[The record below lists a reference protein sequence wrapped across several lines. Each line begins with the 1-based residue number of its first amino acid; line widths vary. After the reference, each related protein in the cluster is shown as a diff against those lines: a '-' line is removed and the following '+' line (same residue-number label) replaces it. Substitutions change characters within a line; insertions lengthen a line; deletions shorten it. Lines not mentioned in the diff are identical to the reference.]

1 LTALLR
7 LTNRLQALQW
17 YALHR
22 WLIEAALI
30 VSPRSAALLREL
42 VAIASKRDDTKLAAE
57 ACRRL
62 LAICPD
68 DDHALEQL
76 ATFDLIEGN
85 IAAAREALARHPHT
99 QALGLR
105 LLTDSYI
112 DVDRARSQGVYVAC
126 LKNVDV
132 ETTYWSILDDT
143 RVYNLEVHNR
153 GLRKSPF
160 VEGRAAPDNSA
171 FLYKVPRVSKIIES
185 PCVHL
190 GGDHN
195 YCHWITHNMLKLA
208 LLEGTPHVNLPLL
221 INEDLRPHQRA
232 YLELLGIA
240 DERLIKLP
248 PGALVSCRELIVPT
262 NVVNHLKMGVGTQ
275 WLRRKVMAC
284 METGPATDLLFV
296 SRRDAKVRRVINE
309 SEVEA
314 KLLALGFSSVV
325 PGEMSVPDQIRRFS
339 RARVV
344 VGAHGAAFGNLVFCA
359 PGTHVIEMNSTYKS
373 HIPDFTFLAR
383 IGELK
388 LTTVL
393 SDEYDFTRAE
403 PYYPDTD
410 FRADVVKVIGAV
422 RQAAPELFA

>member
-1 LTALLR
+1 
-7 LTNRLQALQW
+7 
-17 YALHR
+17 
-22 WLIEAALI
+22 
-30 VSPRSAALLREL
+30 
-42 VAIASKRDDTKLAAE
+42 
-57 ACRRL
+57 
-62 LAICPD
+62 
-68 DDHALEQL
+68 
-76 ATFDLIEGN
+76 
-85 IAAAREALARHPHT
+85 
-99 QALGLR
+99 
-105 LLTDSYI
+105 
-112 DVDRARSQGVYVAC
+112 
-126 LKNVDV
+126 
-132 ETTYWSILDDT
+132 
-143 RVYNLEVHNR
+143 
-153 GLRKSPF
+153 
-160 VEGRAAPDNSA
+160 
-171 FLYKVPRVSKIIES
+171 
-185 PCVHL
+185 
-190 GGDHN
+190 
-195 YCHWITHNMLKLA
+195 
-208 LLEGTPHVNLPLL
+208 
-221 INEDLRPHQRA
+221 
-232 YLELLGIA
+232 LGIA